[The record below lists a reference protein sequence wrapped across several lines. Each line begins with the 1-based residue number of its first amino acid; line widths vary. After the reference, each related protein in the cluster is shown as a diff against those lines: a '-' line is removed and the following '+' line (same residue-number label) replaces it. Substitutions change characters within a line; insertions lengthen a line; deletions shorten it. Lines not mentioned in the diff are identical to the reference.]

1 MRYFFI
7 VIGTLIFFITDSLCN
22 FRVPPGTVL
31 LDRKTS
37 TYMDAAEITVSAWAE
52 YLFWLKKE
60 KGEQSEAYLSAIPDS
75 TTCEKLYGAF
85 RYFSHPRFRNY
96 PIVGINHAQA
106 IAYCQWRSDRV
117 NENSKKRKM
126 LYVLPDVQDYQMAF
140 DKQRKRKKIIS
151 GIEAINPKKKKLKGI
166 GYNVQ
171 ELTADSNVIVAGMEE
186 GHLIFDD
193 YRGISYTLGFRC
205 KAIISKE

>member
-7 VIGTLIFFITDSLCN
+7 VIGTLILFISDSLCN

-31 LDRKTS
+31 LDRKTY
-37 TYMDAAEITVSAWAE
+37 TYIDAIEITVLDWAE

-60 KGEQSEAYLSAIPDS
+60 NGEHSEAYLSAIPDS
-75 TTCEKLYGAF
+75 ATCEKLYGAF

-96 PIVGINHAQA
+96 PIVGVSYSQA

-117 NENSKKRKM
+117 NENAIKEKII
-126 LYVLPDVQDYQMAF
+126 YILPDVHDYQMAF
-140 DKQRKRKKIIS
+140 DKQKKIKKINF
-151 GIEAINPKKKKLKGI
+151 GIEAVNPKKIKLTGI
-166 GYNVQ
+166 GFNAQ
-171 ELTADSNVIVAGMEE
+171 ELTADSNVIVAGIED

-205 KAIISKE
+205 KAIIVKE